1 MAEPKLE
8 IFAAADKP
16 IVETRR
22 TVNAPRALVWECFTK
37 AEHVRR
43 WMGPR
48 GLQIVVCDLDM
59 RAGGRWRMVHRG
71 PDGTEFAFS
80 GEIREVVRPERI
92 VRTFVF
98 EAFPDAEAVE
108 TLELIESGTQTI
120 IKTLTVHK
128 TMEGRDGH
136 LQHGMETGMK
146 EGYSRL
152 DELVA
157 ALSTGSASASASP

>member
-16 IVETRR
+16 TIETRR
-22 TVNAPRALVWECFTK
+22 AVNAPRALVWDCFTK
-37 AEHVRR
+37 PEHVRR

-48 GLQIVVCDLDM
+48 GLDIVVCDLDM

-98 EAFPDAEAVE
+98 EAFPDAVAVE
-108 TLELIESGTQTI
+108 TLELIESGAQTI
-120 IKTLTVHK
+120 IKTLTVHQ
-128 TMEGRDGH
+128 TLEGRDGH
-136 LQHGMETGMK
+136 LKHGMEAGMK
-146 EGYSRL
+146 DGYSRL

-157 ALSTGSASASASP
+157 SITRGGASASL